1 MREKSLSLPLT
12 TPRTF
17 VTMRR
22 IEENI
27 PHPEQWREW
36 PDEAAAT
43 MAMCANG
50 ANSYRRSAYEMRAA
64 EITASHIS
72 AGGFSYGI
80 WRGSYELGE
89 VLHEENAFYV
99 RVRHRRTSG

>member
-1 MREKSLSLPLT
+1 MSKVKALKKSPDRPLT

-43 MAMCANG
+43 MAALPTVPIPLG
-50 ANSYRRSAYEMRAA
+50 GVPMR
-64 EITASHIS
+64 
-72 AGGFSYGI
+72 
-80 WRGSYELGE
+80 
-89 VLHEENAFYV
+89 
-99 RVRHRRTSG
+99 